1 MAQLVVRNLEER
13 VKERLRRRAR
23 QNGRSMEE
31 EARDILRKAIMKKAP
46 NPAEEGAGTQIAKL
60 FSGLEMDFNIPELR
74 GYEVH
79 PVNFEE

>member
-31 EARDILRKAIMKKAP
+31 EARDILRNALVAKKAP
-46 NPAEEGAGTQIAKL
+46 SEEGAGTQLAKV
-60 FSGLEMDFNIPELR
+60 FAGIGIDFDIPEIR
-74 GYEVH
+74 GQEVR
-79 PVNFEE
+79 PAKFEE